1 MSFST
6 NLSKESP
13 YIFRGES
20 SWSGEVK
27 IYRFPPSPEF
37 SQKLYSSQAF
47 AVLELEVKELVQKLA
62 KVENIARVRAVA
74 PNAPDLHIID
84 IELELQPETELSAK
98 DWDKIQDLVIELEW
112 KLRDD
117 TGEKWFFNA
126 EEVEAFSKVIDG
138 AEVVE
143 QYPIHRSKFFKTSFS
158 EPKVQTKDYSIV

>member
-6 NLSKESP
+6 NFGKESS

-37 SQKLYSSQAF
+37 SQKLYSSQTF
-47 AVLELEVKELVQKLA
+47 AVLEVKELVQKLA

-74 PNAPDLHIID
+74 QNAPDPHIID
-84 IELELQPETELSAK
+84 IELELQPETELSAE
-98 DWDKIQDLVIELEW
+98 DWDKVQDLVIELEW
-112 KLRDD
+112 KLRAD

-126 EEVEAFSKVIDG
+126 EEVEAFSKVVDG